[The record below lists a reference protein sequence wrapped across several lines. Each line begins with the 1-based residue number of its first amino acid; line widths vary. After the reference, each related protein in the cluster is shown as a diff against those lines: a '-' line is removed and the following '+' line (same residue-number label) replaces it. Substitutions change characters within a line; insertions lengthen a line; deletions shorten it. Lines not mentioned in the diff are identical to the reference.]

1 MYNKKEKMAD
11 KDQKFD
17 RESQIGHQLFIDSHF
32 KVSAQDMENTTKQ
45 QQLIEEKMVEM
56 DAESMKEGDIIQ
68 INLDNNGTQNVIL
81 AKWN

>member
-1 MYNKKEKMAD
+1 MAA

-17 RESQIGHQLFIDSHF
+17 KDSQIGHQLFIDSHF
-32 KVSAQDMENTTKQ
+32 KISAQDMENPTKQ
-45 QQLIEEKMVEM
+45 QQLIEEKIVEM
-56 DAESMKEGDIIQ
+56 DIESMKEGDILQ